1 MFCKD
6 VCFWFF
12 GDGLY
17 WMQVEVK
24 DGCFMVV
31 QVFYIIIEVEGYV
44 NQGGDEF
51 MNLWWWNIYVIIRW
65 LFLILVYIWYNLFL
79 EDQKCVFLQ
88 GMLGLFIVE
97 YDVERIIYVGEVMV
111 RYGYIN

>member
-51 MNLWWWNIYVIIRW
+51 MNLWWWNKKNI
-65 LFLILVYIWYNLFL
+65 
-79 EDQKCVFLQ
+79 
-88 GMLGLFIVE
+88 G
-97 YDVERIIYVGEVMV
+97 
-111 RYGYIN
+111 